1 MLMTLPSKDQENN
14 LDNYQEKIE
23 KQSIRQIEIYFI
35 RQVYKANGGRLSQW
49 RCIENCV
56 IFI

>member
-1 MLMTLPSKDQENN
+1 MLMTLPSKDQENK

-35 RQVYKANGGRLSQW
+35 RQVYKANGGRLSQ
-49 RCIENCV
+49 
-56 IFI
+56 